1 MLSILKTILPSVLK
15 AGEEVLKIYHSSF
28 SVSYKEKDDPL
39 TQADL
44 LAHEIISQSIY
55 SEYPDHFLLSEEEKE
70 APSRKAHSHL
80 WLLDPIDGTREFVKK
95 NNQFAISLGLAIS
108 GRIELGIVFN
118 PSTDELFIG
127 IPQKGFIATN
137 PKDPHLEDWIQ
148 PLHSPSPHS
157 KPICI
162 VSHTEYKEGLYSHP
176 IWNSF
181 EIKSIGSIAYKLGLL
196 STGQADLCIS
206 LKPKSDWDI
215 GGGVALVESA
225 GGVCVSLLENTPFDF
240 QKESIRKEGILAG
253 RKDLVES
260 FWTEQGEVL
269 KSLYRSTY

>member
-28 SVSYKEKDDPL
+28 SVTFKEKDDPL

-44 LAHEIISQSIY
+44 LAHEIISQSIH
-55 SEYPDHFLLSEEEKE
+55 SEFPDHFLLSEEEKE
-70 APSRKAHSHL
+70 APSRKTHTHL

-108 GRIELGIVFN
+108 GRIGLGIVFN

-127 IPQKGFIATN
+127 IPQKGFLTTSPRA
-137 PKDPHLEDWIQ
+137 PLLENWMQ
-148 PLHSPSPHS
+148 PLHTPTPHS
-157 KPICI
+157 KPICM

-176 IWNSF
+176 FWNSF

-196 STGQADLCIS
+196 STGVADLCIS

-215 GGGVALVESA
+215 GGGVALVEGA
-225 GGVCVSLLENTPFDF
+225 GGVCFSLLEAEPFDF
-240 QKESIRKEGILAG
+240 KKESIRKEGILAG
-253 RKDLVES
+253 RKDLVERIFS
-260 FWTEQGEVL
+260 EQGDLL